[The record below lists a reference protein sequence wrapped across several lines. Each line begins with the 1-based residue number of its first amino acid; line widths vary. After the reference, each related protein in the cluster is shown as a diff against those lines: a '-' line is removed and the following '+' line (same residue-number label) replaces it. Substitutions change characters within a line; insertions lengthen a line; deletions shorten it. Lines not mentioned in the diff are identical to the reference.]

1 MRSGPTTT
9 DAVQRALPVDNRR
22 GFVVP
27 SKVIVIGAGIGGLTA
42 AIALR
47 LRGIDVEVY
56 ERSAVLSDVGAGI
69 SLWANALKALHQLGL
84 KGPLDAMSF
93 SSDQGAVRTVGGDVL
108 TSTSSREFI
117 ARFGMPVMVFHRA
130 ELLEVLRGGARGI
143 PIHLDHDCREVAQVA
158 DRVSVGFAAG
168 RQAHADV
175 VVGADGLR
183 SAVRTSLAIPG
194 EVRYAGYTAWRGIA
208 PFRTAGLLAGETLGC
223 GQRFGLVPIAG
234 DRVYWYATDN
244 VREGEREE
252 PERAKARLTEMF
264 ARWHAPIPAL
274 IAATAA
280 PAILRNDIYD
290 RDPVDRWGQ
299 GRVTLLGD
307 AAHPM
312 TPNLGQGGC
321 QAIEDALVLT
331 RCLAEGGLVDASLRR
346 YEAIRI
352 PRTRFIVYASR
363 RIGRTFQIESPILCR
378 LRDLGVRMTPAAMS
392 YRSLAA
398 VAGYEGHLERD
409 PRT

>member
-1 MRSGPTTT
+1 MAAS
-9 DAVQRALPVDNRR
+9 A
-22 GFVVP
+22 
-27 SKVIVIGAGIGGLTA
+27 IVIGAGIGGLTA

-47 LRGIDVEVY
+47 QRGIDVDVY

-84 KGPLDAMSF
+84 KGPLDALSF
-93 SSDQGAVRTVGGDVL
+93 TSDEGALRTAAGAVL
-108 TSTSSREFI
+108 TSTSAREFT
-117 ARFGMPVMVFHRA
+117 ARFGMPVTVFHRA
-130 ELLEVLRGGARGI
+130 ELLEVLRDAARGI
-143 PIHLDHDCREVAQVA
+143 SIHLDHECREVAQSG
-158 DRVSVGFAAG
+158 DRVSVTFAGG

-183 SAVRTSLAIPG
+183 STVRACLGIPG
-194 EVRYAGYTAWRGIA
+194 EIRYAGYTAWRGIA
-208 PFRTAGLLAGETLGC
+208 PFRTAGLIAGETVGC

-244 VREGEREE
+244 VSEGGRDE
-252 PERAKARLTEMF
+252 PDRAKARLAEMF
-264 ARWHAPIPAL
+264 SHWHAPIPAL
-274 IAATAA
+274 IEATAA
-280 PAILRNDIYD
+280 AAILRNDIYD
-290 RDPVDRWGQ
+290 RDPVDRWGL

-321 QAIEDALVLT
+321 QAIEDALVLA
-331 RCLAEGGLVDASLRR
+331 RCLAEGGSAGASLRR
-346 YEAIRI
+346 YEAMRI

-363 RIGRTFQIESPILCR
+363 RIGRAFQIESPILCR
-378 LRDLGVRMTPAAMS
+378 LRDLAMRMTPAAMS

-398 VAGYEGHLERD
+398 IAGYEEHLDGKIKGRNERA
-409 PRT
+409 